1 MKIKFIPQNIE
12 LEGNP
17 DKTLLQLAQENGI
30 SIKSICNGVPSCAEC
45 RIRIVEGD
53 HVVPPPGLAELN
65 LIGTSYYLDGR
76 RLSCQ
81 VRCLGSMT
89 IDMTEQIGRMDSIK
103 KVKGVKLREQRD
115 VQAKQ
120 DTLVLSNNIAVE
132 ASAQLEAERVAEAK
146 KNNPGPTPGSSDTGV
161 TNPPQQNQQRQTN
174 QQLNQRP
181 KNPNQNNQNQSAGPN
196 NQNRNQNG
204 NQNNQN
210 RNQNQNRNRK

>member
-120 DTLVLSNNIAVE
+120 DTLVLTNNIAVE
-132 ASAQLEAERVAEAK
+132 ASAHAEAERVAEAK
-146 KNNPGPTPGSSDTGV
+146 KNNPAPIAAAPEGGNASPV
-161 TNPPQQNQQRQTN
+161 NQNNQQN
-174 QQLNQRP
+174 NQRP
-181 KNPNQNNQNQSAGPN
+181 KSQQSNQRPRNPNQNNNQNQ
-196 NQNRNQNG
+196 
-204 NQNNQN
+204 NQN
-210 RNQNQNRNRK
+210 RNQNQNQNKNRK